1 MTRINLIPPK
11 QLHPK
16 HLQGEYF
23 ELPRVFTAV
32 QKAILKNRKPEE
44 FAHLTGYRMGTGHV
58 QFFYPRLHF
67 LEQRFKLLVHE
78 LFQRNVNI
86 NRFHLSDF
94 HIPIE
99 WFGSWSPTEAEIE
112 INRQRINARLLT
124 MRDGERWIS

>member
-32 QKAILKNRKPEE
+32 KKAVDKNRKPEE
-44 FAHLTGYRMGTGHV
+44 FAHLAEYRMGAGHV
-58 QFFYPRLHF
+58 QFFYTRLHF

-86 NRFHLSDF
+86 NRFHLTDF
-94 HIPIE
+94 HIPVE
-99 WFGSWSPTEAEIE
+99 WFGQWTPSETEIE
-112 INRQRINARLLT
+112 ISRQRINARLLT
-124 MRDGERWIS
+124 MEDGERWIS